1 MRSVCQGEAGSKVFQ
16 MTTER
21 ADVIIGL
28 EAHVQLTTQ
37 SKLFCGCSTRYQD
50 SEPNTHTC
58 PICLGLP
65 GSLPVVN
72 EMAIVY
78 AERVAK
84 ALSCSVQQTQFYRKN
99 YYYPDLPKGFQISQY
114 DFPLGTNGYMMV
126 DSEGQ
131 ERRIRIRRVH
141 LEEDPG
147 KLTYR
152 GTIEKAQYSLIDY
165 NRSGVPLLEVVTEP
179 DLRAPKEA
187 RRFLNK
193 LRNILEY
200 LDVFDGNLEGSL
212 RVDANISIAGGQRAE
227 VKNIS
232 SYKGVEKALLFEI
245 TRQRNL
251 LRRGIHIM
259 QETRHFDEARGI
271 TISLRSKEQEHD
283 YRYFPEPDLPRV
295 DPEPVAEQFPQ
306 QVQVELPDAKR
317 HRFIEQYRISDYLAK
332 VLTASKPLADYFETV
347 AARVDP
353 SAAASWVVD
362 VLQGELNYRGLTLD
376 AFSPNFLIDV
386 ITNVNQGTITE
397 NAAVEVIRTVL
408 DTGATPCEII
418 DAQALQ
424 AVPVEQITAAVKQ
437 AVEENPQAVD
447 DYHSGKKGAL
457 NFLVGQVMKK
467 TRGRADPTL
476 TNRLIREQL

>member
-1 MRSVCQGEAGSKVFQ
+1 
-16 MTTER
+16 MTSEI

-28 EAHVQLTTQ
+28 EVHVQLTTQ

-72 EMAIVY
+72 EMAIIY
-78 AERVAK
+78 AERVAA
-84 ALSCSVQQTQFYRKN
+84 ALNCTVQRTQFYRKN
-99 YYYPDLPKGFQISQY
+99 YFYPDLPKGFQISQY
-114 DFPLGTNGYMMV
+114 DFPLGTNGYLMV
-126 DSEGQ
+126 DTEGR
-131 ERRIRIRRVH
+131 ERRIRIKRVH

-179 DLRAPKEA
+179 DLCAPKEA

-245 TRQRNL
+245 SRQKNL
-251 LRRGIHIM
+251 LRRGIHIS
-259 QETRHFDEARGI
+259 QETRHFDEVRGI

-283 YRYFPEPDLPRV
+283 YRYFPEPDLVPI
-295 DPEPVAEQFPQ
+295 DPEPLVEQFPQ
-306 QVQVELPDAKR
+306 KIEVELPDVKR
-317 HRFIEQYRISDYLAK
+317 QRFVRQYGISDYLAK
-332 VLTASKPLADYFETV
+332 VLTGSKALGDYYEAVAERVNPLV
-347 AARVDP
+347 AAT
-353 SAAASWVVD
+353 WVVD
-362 VLQGELNYRGLTLD
+362 VLQGELNYRGLELD
-376 AFSPNFLIDV
+376 AFSPGYMVDV
-386 ITNVNQGTITE
+386 ITNVLDETITE
-397 NAAVEVIRTVL
+397 KAAVAIVRTVL
-408 DTGATPCEII
+408 DRGGTPCEII
-418 DAQALQ
+418 NEQALHVVPTETVNE
-424 AVPVEQITAAVKQ
+424 AVTQTID
-437 AVEENPQAVD
+437 ENPQAVE
-447 DYHSGKKGAL
+447 DYHNGKKGAI

-467 TRGRADPTL
+467 TRGRADPNL
-476 TNRLIREQL
+476 TNRLLRERL

>member
-1 MRSVCQGEAGSKVFQ
+1 

-21 ADVIIGL
+21 TDIIIGL
-28 EAHVQLTTQ
+28 EVHTQLTTQ

-84 ALSCSVQQTQFYRKN
+84 ALNCSVQQTQFYRKN
-99 YYYPDLPKGFQISQY
+99 YFYPDLPKGFQISQY
-114 DFPLGTNGYMMV
+114 DFPLGTNGYLTV
-126 DSEGQ
+126 DTAGQ
-131 ERRIRIRRVH
+131 ERTIRIRRVH

-251 LRRGIHIM
+251 LRRGIHIT

-283 YRYFPEPDLPRV
+283 YRYFPEPDLLRV
-295 DPEPVAEQFPQ
+295 DPEPVAEQFREQ
-306 QVQVELPDAKR
+306 EQVELPDAKR
-317 HRFIEQYRISDYLAK
+317 HRFIEQYKISDYLAK

-376 AFSPNFLIDV
+376 AFKPDYLIDV
-386 ITNVNQGTITE
+386 IISVTDGTITE
-397 NAAVEVIRTVL
+397 KAAVEVIRTVL
-408 DTGATPCEII
+408 DRSCINVGVDSVGAIASVGNVKVII
-418 DAQALQ
+418 EEQALQ
-424 AVPVEQITAAVKQ
+424 AVPIEQITMAVTQ
-437 AVEENPQAVD
+437 AIEENPQAVD

>member
-1 MRSVCQGEAGSKVFQ
+1 

-21 ADVIIGL
+21 SDVIIGL

-251 LRRGIHIM
+251 LRRGIHIT

>member
-1 MRSVCQGEAGSKVFQ
+1 
-16 MTTER
+16 MTSEI

-28 EAHVQLTTQ
+28 EVHVQLTTQ

-72 EMAIVY
+72 EMAIIY
-78 AERVAK
+78 AERVAA
-84 ALSCSVQQTQFYRKN
+84 ALNCTVQRTQFYRKN
-99 YYYPDLPKGFQISQY
+99 YFYPDLPKGFQISQY
-114 DFPLGTNGYMMV
+114 DFPLGTNGYLMV
-126 DSEGQ
+126 DTEGR
-131 ERRIRIRRVH
+131 ERRTRIKRVH

-179 DLRAPKEA
+179 DLCAPKEA

-245 TRQRNL
+245 SRQKNL
-251 LRRGIHIM
+251 LRRGIHIS
-259 QETRHFDEARGI
+259 QETRHFDEVRGI

-283 YRYFPEPDLPRV
+283 YRYFPEPDLVPI
-295 DPEPVAEQFPQ
+295 DPEPLVEQFPQ
-306 QVQVELPDAKR
+306 KIEVELPDVKR
-317 HRFIEQYRISDYLAK
+317 QRFVRQYGISDYLAK
-332 VLTASKPLADYFETV
+332 VLTGSKALGDYYEAVAERVNPLV
-347 AARVDP
+347 AAT
-353 SAAASWVVD
+353 WVVD
-362 VLQGELNYRGLTLD
+362 VLQGELNYRGLELD
-376 AFSPNFLIDV
+376 AFSPGYMVDV
-386 ITNVNQGTITE
+386 ITNVLDETITE
-397 NAAVEVIRTVL
+397 KAAVAIVRTVL
-408 DTGATPCEII
+408 DRGGTPCEII
-418 DAQALQ
+418 NEQALHVVPTETVNE
-424 AVPVEQITAAVKQ
+424 AVTQTID
-437 AVEENPQAVD
+437 ENPQAVE
-447 DYHSGKKGAL
+447 DYHNGKKGAI

-467 TRGRADPTL
+467 TRGRADPNL
-476 TNRLIREQL
+476 TNRLLRERL

>member
-1 MRSVCQGEAGSKVFQ
+1 
-16 MTTER
+16 MTTQR
-21 ADVIIGL
+21 TDIIIGL
-28 EAHVQLTTQ
+28 EVHTQLTTQ

-84 ALSCSVQQTQFYRKN
+84 ALNCSVQQTQFYRKN
-99 YYYPDLPKGFQISQY
+99 YFYPDLPKGFQISQY
-114 DFPLGTNGYMMV
+114 DFPLGTNGYLTV
-126 DSEGQ
+126 DTAGQ
-131 ERRIRIRRVH
+131 ERTIRIRRAH

-179 DLRAPKEA
+179 DLRTPKEA

-200 LDVFDGNLEGSL
+200 LNVFDGNLEGSL

-251 LRRGIHIM
+251 LRKGIYIT

-271 TISLRSKEQEHD
+271 TISLRSKEKEHD
-283 YRYFPEPDLPRV
+283 YRYFPEPDLAPV
-295 DPEPVAEQFPQ
+295 DPEPLAEQFREHTE
-306 QVQVELPDAKR
+306 VELPDAKR
-317 HRFIEQYRISDYLAK
+317 HRFIEQYDISDYLAK
-332 VLTASKPLADYFETV
+332 VLTASKPLADYFEAV
-347 AARVDP
+347 AAQVDP

-362 VLQGELNYRGLTLD
+362 VLQGELNYYGRTLD
-376 AFSPNFLIDV
+376 AISPDLLIDF
-386 ITNVNQGTITE
+386 ITNVIQRTITKK
-397 NAAVEVIRTVL
+397 AAVEGIRTVL
-408 DTGATPCEII
+408 VRSDENISLRVDEKAVLEII
-418 DAQALQ
+418 DKAGLRIAP
-424 AVPVEQITAAVKQ
+424 AEETITAVKQ
-437 AVEENPQAVD
+437 AIEENPQAVE
-447 DYHSGKKGAL
+447 DYHSGKTGAL
-457 NFLVGQVMKK
+457 NFLVGRVMKK

>member
-1 MRSVCQGEAGSKVFQ
+1 

-21 ADVIIGL
+21 SDVIIGL

-251 LRRGIHIM
+251 LRRGIHIT

-386 ITNVNQGTITE
+386 ITNMNQGTITE

>member
-1 MRSVCQGEAGSKVFQ
+1 

-21 ADVIIGL
+21 SDVIIGL

-152 GTIEKAQYSLIDY
+152 GTIENAQYSLIDY

-251 LRRGIHIM
+251 LRRGIHIT

>member
-1 MRSVCQGEAGSKVFQ
+1 VRSVCQGEAGSKVFQ

-21 ADVIIGL
+21 SDVIIGL

-152 GTIEKAQYSLIDY
+152 GTIENAQYSLIDY